1 MLLNYQLTGRN
12 KRKPSTGLLFL
23 AVCFGK
29 KKQYKGQL
37 RNVLILV
44 KASVLSLDDATSPY
58 VIKTPTTSTTYN
70 YQVVFDDAQNYA
82 WFEIDASQ
90 ISNDAHIG
98 ISKFSG
104 HTDSKW
110 EIVLGGWSGSRSVL
124 RDRNG
129 GNELAASEHGT
140 SFWRRVKDQL
150 VVSVKNGFIEVYAHN
165 ELLLKHEDPSIKVDE
180 LNYLL
185 VSSGWGASGTWTIKA
200 RKYEG
205 DLFMTEQIL

>member
-1 MLLNYQLTGRN
+1 M
-12 KRKPSTGLLFL
+12 
-23 AVCFGK
+23 
-29 KKQYKGQL
+29 
-37 RNVLILV
+37 